1 MSEYFFF
8 IRTDKNKE
16 SINKGKFASKS
27 IAKTTFARHKKLSL
41 EEFNKLFKVEEY
53 DKRRP

>member
-16 SINKGKFASKS
+16 SINRGKFESKS
-27 IAKTTFARHKKLSL
+27 IAKKTFARHKKLSL
-41 EEFNKLFKVEEY
+41 EAFNKLFKVEEY
-53 DKRRP
+53 DKRRS